1 MVAHRQALSSLAGT
15 SGRNQSA
22 AGVAEHERYIMNRR
36 ILRDANFRVIGYIDT
51 DPSGKQTIKDGN
63 FTDCGYFDPKTNET
77 KDAASRVVGKG
88 NFVAALL
95 PALVS
100 TRCMMRIG
108 C

>member
-1 MVAHRQALSSLAGT
+1 
-15 SGRNQSA
+15 
-22 AGVAEHERYIMNRR
+22 MNRQT
-36 ILRDANFRVIGYIDT
+36 LRDANFRVIGYIDT
-51 DPSGKQTIKDGN
+51 DSSGKQTIKDGN
-63 FTDCGYFDPKTNET
+63 FTECGYFDPKTNET

-95 PALVS
+95 PAFIS

>member
-1 MVAHRQALSSLAGT
+1 
-15 SGRNQSA
+15 
-22 AGVAEHERYIMNRR
+22 MNRQ

-63 FTDCGYFDPKTNET
+63 FTECGYFDPRTNQT

-95 PALVS
+95 PALIS